1 MREEGP
7 MKLWTVWVVS
17 VLFLSAGCASHQSR
31 CDGRLEPINPPTA
44 SPDASRDVSNSH
56 RPGSP

>member
-1 MREEGP
+1 